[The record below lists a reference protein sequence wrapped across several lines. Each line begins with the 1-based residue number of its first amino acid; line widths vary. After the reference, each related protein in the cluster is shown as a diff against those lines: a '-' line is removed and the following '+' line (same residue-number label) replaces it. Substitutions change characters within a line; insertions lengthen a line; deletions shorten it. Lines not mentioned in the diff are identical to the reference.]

1 MEYFWQHKEF
11 PNFQFKVDD
20 LISQIQEFATEFGEV
35 NGLFV
40 NVSEENKKEILLQIV
55 VSEALKTSEI
65 EGEYFSREDVMS
77 SLQKQLGI
85 SDFQAVS
92 KDKKAQAIS
101 ELMLQVREDYQN
113 PLTLNMLKKWHQI
126 LMKYDKT
133 VQEGV
138 WRSSK
143 EPMQI
148 ISGRI
153 GKMEVHFEAPPSK
166 DLQQLLIDFETWYQN
181 FPYHEIGQ
189 IARAMLRS
197 ALVHLYFETLHPF
210 EDGNG
215 RIGRALS
222 EKALAETLG
231 KPILIS
237 LSKKIEENKAIYYD
251 TLKQTQRNQNVSE
264 WLRYFFTILVEAQK
278 EVKETLLFVVEKA
291 LFFDRFNIQLN
302 ARQLKVLQKMSEKG
316 KTGFEG
322 AMNAKKYISITKTSK
337 ATATRDLQLLLEI
350 GALIKEGEGRG
361 VKYHLNWSNP
371 QPSKG
376 SKPFEG

>member
-1 MEYFWQHKEF
+1 MEYFWQHKNF
-11 PNFQFKVDD
+11 PNFQFKLDD
-20 LISQIQEFATEFGEV
+20 LISQIQEFAVELGEV

-85 SDFQAVS
+85 SDYPTLS

-101 ELMLQVREDYQN
+101 ELMLQVREDYQK
-113 PLTLNMLKKWHQI
+113 PLTLQMLKQWHQT
-126 LMKYDKT
+126 LMKFDKT
-133 VQEGV
+133 VTDGE
-138 WRSSK
+138 WRSSA

-148 ISGRI
+148 ISGRA
-153 GKMEVHFEAPPSK
+153 GKIEVHFEAPPSK
-166 DLQQLLIDFETWYQN
+166 ELQKLLIDFEKWYQN

-189 IARAMLRS
+189 VGRAMLRA

-222 EKALAETLG
+222 EKALAETLK

-237 LSKKIEENKAIYYD
+237 LSKKIEENKSAYYE
-251 TLKQTQRNQNVSE
+251 TLKLVQRKQNVSE
-264 WLRYFFTILVEAQK
+264 WLQYFFNILIEAQR
-278 EVKETLLFVVEKA
+278 EVKETVLFVVEKA
-291 LFFDRFNIQLN
+291 LLFDRLKGKLN
-302 ARQLKVLQKMSEKG
+302 ERQEKALRKMTEKG
-316 KTGFEG
+316 KEGFEG
-322 AMNAKKYISITKTSK
+322 GMTAKKYMSINKISK
-337 ATATRDLQLLLEI
+337 ATATRDLQLLFEI
-350 GALIKEGEGRG
+350 GALVREGEGRS
-361 VKYHLNWSNP
+361 VKYNVNW
-371 QPSKG
+371 
-376 SKPFEG
+376 